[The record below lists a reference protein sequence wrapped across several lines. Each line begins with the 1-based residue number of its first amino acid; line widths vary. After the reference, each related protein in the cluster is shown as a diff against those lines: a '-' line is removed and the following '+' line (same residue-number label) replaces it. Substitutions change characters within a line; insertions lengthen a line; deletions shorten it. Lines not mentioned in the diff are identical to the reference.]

1 VLDEVGR
8 GTATWD
14 GSAIAWAVLEAL
26 HDRIRCRA
34 IFATHFH
41 ELTALAG
48 RLPELRLAAMKVRE
62 WRGEVVFQHLVGEG
76 AAERSW
82 GVHVARLAGVPRPV
96 LARAAQV
103 LAALEARARAG
114 GPDALA
120 EELPLFAREA
130 PPAAAPASALEAALA
145 GLDLDALTPR
155 EAQEALYQLK
165 ALATASAAQHDE
177 AVVAG
182 RKSVS

>member
-1 VLDEVGR
+1 
-8 GTATWD
+8 
-14 GSAIAWAVLEAL
+14 
-26 HDRIRCRA
+26 
-34 IFATHFH
+34 
-41 ELTALAG
+41 
-48 RLPELRLAAMKVRE
+48 VRE
-62 WRGEVVFQHLVGEG
+62 WRGEVVFQHLVGDG

-120 EELPLFAREA
+120 EELPLFARAPA
-130 PPAAAPASALEAALA
+130 PPAGPASALHAALA
-145 GLDLDALTPR
+145 ALDPDALSPR
-155 EAQEALYQLK
+155 EAQDALYRLK
-165 ALATASAAQHDE
+165 GLADLPAAQQDE
-177 AVVAG
+177 AVVGA